1 MRLSEEIISLLQ
13 NLGSNSSASSFRNAD
28 PPEALSEAVAEC
40 AQAGLIER
48 DHQTFRLTQAGN
60 ELLSRI
66 HSQLSSADRIAAG
79 ETGRIAF
86 LSQRDYPRFQKLTAL
101 GLSPGVPIRVQQR
114 FPSFVILCEETEI
127 ALEEEIAKDIFVWRS
142 R

>member
-13 NLGSNSSASSFRNAD
+13 NLGSSSSALLPDNAD
-28 PPEALSEAVAEC
+28 TSEGISEAIAEC
-40 AQAGLIER
+40 EHAGLIER
-48 DHQTFRLTQAGN
+48 NHQTFRLTEAGN
-60 ELLSRI
+60 EFLSRI

-127 ALEEEIAKDIFVWRS
+127 ALEEEIAKDIFLWRS